1 MEDVKISPQ
10 LMMKSLVSTKVL
22 QQYRQQF
29 PLQGDRVQ
37 LSLFESLPALPGGF
51 EGAGLLR

>member
-1 MEDVKISPQ
+1 
-10 LMMKSLVSTKVL
+10 MMKSLVSTKVL

-37 LSLFESLPALPGGF
+37 LSLFESLPVLPSGF
-51 EGAGLLR
+51 EGAGLL